1 MKQVI
6 TVTLVLLLSGAIAS
20 LAQAETDEDRA
31 RDLQRERAKLERES
45 DPVDRAKIG
54 IKISEILLE
63 DVGEAVR
70 EGDFTEME
78 EQLAEYAA
86 TIQYAHETLQ
96 NSGRNAAKKSDGFR
110 ELEIA
115 LRKHVR
121 KFEDFAR
128 ALSLQRRVPL
138 ERTKDL
144 AKAVQEKLLKALF
157 P

>member
-1 MKQVI
+1 MSANPFAK
-6 TVTLVLLLSGAIAS
+6 
-20 LAQAETDEDRA
+20 ETSPRW
-31 RDLQRERAKLERES
+31 RSNLPQ
-45 DPVDRAKIG
+45 
-54 IKISEILLE
+54 
-63 DVGEAVR
+63 
-70 EGDFTEME
+70 
-78 EQLAEYAA
+78 YAA
-86 TIQYAHETLQ
+86 TIQYAHEALE

-138 ERTKDL
+138 EKTKDL
-144 AKAVQEKLLKALF
+144 AKAIQEKLLKALF